1 MYVWTGMSKSHLR
14 CRHFSV
20 TGRFERLK
28 EVAFEYAYL
37 LKCNSLPEAPLKG
50 VTQAA

>member
-1 MYVWTGMSKSHLR
+1 MTISFFY

-37 LKCNSLPEAPLKG
+37 LKCNSLPEAPLR
-50 VTQAA
+50 A